1 MVQVSCIL
9 KKIRM
14 FYCRFQEQAGQSMAQ
29 IINADA
35 QSPALAELQGG
46 LRYPAQSALEANTTS
61 TVG

>member
-46 LRYPAQSALEANTTS
+46 LR
-61 TVG
+61 